1 MSLSPFAP
9 VAAAQLANPTPDQA
23 QVLDQLL
30 DDPLPGLSEALSGWE
45 HAGVPLDVAMALFAK
60 SREAF
65 ELAHSAPASSN
76 WSTLVEGLEEAE
88 VARLARSLL
97 AHRTWQV
104 GQVLGYALSGAAQ
117 DDLAQWDA
125 SSAERESWANNLS
138 VYLRAQARRSDGL
151 PAFWKQVASSSAWP
165 EDIHCFTV
173 PPRPETDTTPARLG
187 LVCLG
192 VSVVQYDWAPH
203 AHRLALVVEQANA
216 LTEEQVVN
224 GQPNPYYGYQVTP
237 FVCHAGVFPATGLF
251 LVSESEFPVES
262 SQQWARWLRETR
274 LEGCPPPTQE
284 ELSDLAR
291 GPFWSLFSH
300 PQTTSTTIDP
310 LRGLNPHQ
318 LGCDTLPLYE
328 HLVVQI
334 ASGPAP
340 RDLPQWVLSQAVI
353 RAKLILTQDL
363 MVSAPEHVLDGVAR
377 LLATLA
383 RLAHHHLKAFPI
395 TRKEVLPGPEH
406 AHFEHLGRL
415 LLELAEKVK
424 GGPWADQASAL
435 KQASR
440 HIKRLIG

>member
-9 VAAAQLANPTPDQA
+9 VATVQLANATPDQA
-23 QVLDQLL
+23 LALARLL
-30 DDPLPGLSEALSGWE
+30 DDPLLALSQALGRWE
-45 HAGVPLDVAMALFAK
+45 HAGMPLDMAMAMFAK

-65 ELAHSAPASSN
+65 ELAHGAPSLPDWGVATAGRS
-76 WSTLVEGLEEAE
+76 EADC
-88 VARLARSLL
+88 ARLARAVL

-117 DDLAQWDA
+117 DDLARWD
-125 SSAERESWANNLS
+125 SSSVEREAWANDLS
-138 VYLRAQARRSDGL
+138 VYLRARARRSDGL
-151 PAFWKQVASSSAWP
+151 PAFWKEVASASAWP
-165 EDIHCFTV
+165 ADIHCFTV

-192 VSVVQYDWAPH
+192 ISVVQYDWAPH

-216 LTEEQVVN
+216 LTEEQLVN

-251 LVSESEFPVES
+251 SVPEAEFPVES

-274 LEGCPPPTQE
+274 RDGHPQPTQE

-363 MVSAPEHVLDGVAR
+363 MVSVPEHVLDGVAR

-395 TRKEVLPGPEH
+395 TRKEVLPGPEL

-440 HIKRLIG
+440 HIKRLVG